1 MFPENAPR
9 PIPTTSPTAPHMSCG
24 GSFFPCTF
32 AKRAPGPVFDLS
44 LNAGPTATMAPVFL
58 KGMTRQPAYEGDVAC
73 WDRQL
78 RLRFDLRHWTRCAAS
93 VPCWW
98 SCSISRFTMRSRTSP
113 RSPICNFASTCSLPC
128 HRLRHPAGCLR
139 LLRGGLVYDLGL
151 RSGDRLEAPS
161 LWEACRLVLVIAFA
175 LTTPSGGWQ
184 FAFPMAA
191 MLVIYVFSFDQ
202 GMVST
207 VLRSSALQRLGLWSY
222 SIYMIHSFVFQ
233 VMKMGASF
241 IGQKAKLDLVGWH
254 HDEKLMLLGTPG
266 QALLPALMLSVVL
279 VVPIAALTYRWIE
292 KPAMDAARRGLSTT
306 RGATSGTPWLRAGSA
321 RG

>member
-1 MFPENAPR
+1 M
-9 PIPTTSPTAPHMSCG
+9 
-24 GSFFPCTF
+24 
-32 AKRAPGPVFDLS
+32 
-44 LNAGPTATMAPVFL
+44 
-58 KGMTRQPAYEGDVAC
+58 Y
-73 WDRQL
+73 
-78 RLRFDLRHWTRCAAS
+78 DLR
-93 VPCWW
+93 
-98 SCSISRFTMRSRTSP
+98 
-113 RSPICNFASTCSLPC
+113 
-128 HRLRHPAGCLR
+128 
-139 LLRGGLVYDLGL
+139 L
-151 RSGDRLEAPS
+151 RSGDRLKAPN
-161 LWEACRLVLVIAFA
+161 LWEACCLVVVIAFA
-175 LTTPSGGWQ
+175 VTTPSGGWQ
-184 FAFPMAA
+184 YAFPLAA

-321 RG
+321 RRLGFILRLRARSLVFSIRASIGLGLGAVRAVARRGTAQIGT